1 MCPASVNPVA
11 TWLTTSATPCP
22 KALFLCPFRFCS
34 SAPVCENYSPLILNG
49 RRRSDVDR
57 QAEKRGALAVY
68 EGNSK
73 KPLVLASA
81 SKLGAGSRS
90 HCANHEDS
98 STAADAAFAKKV
110 VPGASSGAASV
121 IECEPDAI
129 RSSYRPSVRRD
140 AASAGIRGASS
151 LCVPTVWLVVQA

>member
-11 TWLTTSATPCP
+11 DLAHHQRNTLP

-34 SAPVCENYSPLILNG
+34 SAPLCENYSPLILNG
-49 RRRSDVDR
+49 RRRSGVDR

-73 KPLVLASA
+73 KPLDLASA
-81 SKLGAGSRS
+81 RKLGAGSRS
-90 HCANHEDS
+90 NCANHEDS

-110 VPGASSGAASV
+110 VPGASSGAVSV

-151 LCVPTVWLVVQA
+151 LCVPTV